1 MLLIYVP
8 KLTNRLGYTLNVVM
22 RDLLQTDFVITTSPD
37 TFAAHREARLCYG
50 PYRVGDDSVPF
61 LKSCNLLFETTIEEQ
76 ECHCFDYRDGLPG
89 LFPVFGS
96 GIALPFDPLA
106 AIFFMLSRYEEY
118 LPHREDEHGRFL
130 AAESLAAR
138 HGFLRTAVVDRW
150 ALLVKDIILR
160 QYPDTV
166 FRPRQY
172 RFVETVDIDS
182 SYCYRCKGLF
192 RTVMGLLRDGLHRHD
207 WTEVRRRLR
216 VLRGK
221 EEDPYDTFDYILEQ
235 SAGRKNLSLVF
246 FPLLGDYGI
255 YDKPTS
261 YHNVEFRELLQR
273 LGDAAKVGI
282 HCSYYATDDPRKVEV
297 ETQRLSEILHRT
309 IVRNRFHF
317 LRLHLPRDYRVLVR
331 NGILHDYSMGFADLP
346 GFRCGTAS
354 VVPFYDLSSD
364 QESELRMHPF
374 VAMDTSFQKY
384 LGVTPDEA
392 IPQMH
397 ALIDEVRA
405 VGGTFSCIFHNQ
417 NLCELF
423 GWEGWRKFYEDTLE
437 YATN

>member
-1 MLLIYVP
+1 MLLIHVP

-22 RDLLQTDFVITTSPD
+22 RDLLQMDFAITTDTD
-37 TFAAHREARLCYG
+37 TFNAHDGARLCYG
-50 PYRVGDDSVPF
+50 PERVGGDKAVY
-61 LKSCNLLFETTIEEQ
+61 LKSCHLLFETTIEEQ
-76 ECHCFDYRDGLPG
+76 ACRCFEHNGLAA
-89 LFPVFGS
+89 LFPVFGRDT
-96 GIALPFDPLA
+96 ALPFDPLA
-106 AIFFMLSRYEEY
+106 AIFYMLSRYEEY
-118 LPHREDEHGRFL
+118 LPHRNDEHGRFM
-130 AAESLAAR
+130 ATESLAYR

-150 ALLVKDIILR
+150 ALLIKEAILR
-160 QYPDTV
+160 QYPDTP

-172 RFVETVDIDS
+172 RFVETVDIDAA
-182 SYCYRCKGLF
+182 YCYRCKGLF
-192 RTVMGLLRDGLHRHD
+192 RTVMGIVRDGLHRHD
-207 WTEVRRRLR
+207 WKEVRRRLR

-235 SAGRKNLSLVF
+235 SAGRKNLQLIF
-246 FPLLGDYGI
+246 FALLGDYGM
-255 YDKPTS
+255 YDKPAS
-261 YHNVEFRELLQR
+261 YHNQSFRDLLQR
-273 LGDAAKVGI
+273 LGDSAKIGI

-297 ETQRLSEILHRT
+297 ETARLADILHRN

-317 LRLHLPRDYRVLVR
+317 LRFHLPRDYRNLMR
-331 NGILHDYSMGFADLP
+331 HGIMHDYSMGFADLP

-354 VVPFYDLSSD
+354 AVPFYDLSSD
-364 QESELRMHPF
+364 HESELYLHPF

-384 LGVTPDEA
+384 LALSPDEA

-405 VGGTFSCIFHNQ
+405 VGGTFCCIFHNQ
-417 NLCELF
+417 NLSESF